1 MVALMARL
9 LPQKGYSTVVI
20 DGDASNPGGL
30 ARLIFGSAGPKP
42 LFEFFGGREKVT
54 CPVDDPSPLTR
65 VGQRVPVPEQKV
77 ALEEIPS
84 EYSLRK
90 HGVVLFQIGKMRR
103 AYEGCDGPMS
113 KATRDFI
120 VGGEEVTLIDV
131 EAGESRGMW
140 MESLSR

>member
-1 MVALMARL
+1 
-9 LPQKGYSTVVI
+9 
-20 DGDASNPGGL
+20 
-30 ARLIFGSAGPKP
+30 
-42 LFEFFGGREKVT
+42 
-54 CPVDDPSPLTR
+54 
-65 VGQRVPVPEQKV
+65 VPEQKV
-77 ALEEIPS
+77 ALGEIPS